1 MRKSNNDL
9 LVECRKELLA
19 VGVKVETEIIRER
32 YFVTSR
38 TVGFS
43 RRYTIRAIESTTQ
56 SISIFGMSD
65 GFSTRR
71 SALRWL
77 IGNKQK

>member
-1 MRKSNNDL
+1 MRRSNNDL
-9 LVECRKELLA
+9 LVECRKELSA
-19 VGVKVETEIIRER
+19 AGVKVETEIIRER

-38 TVGFS
+38 IVGFS
-43 RRYTIRAIESTTQ
+43 RRYTIRAIESATQ